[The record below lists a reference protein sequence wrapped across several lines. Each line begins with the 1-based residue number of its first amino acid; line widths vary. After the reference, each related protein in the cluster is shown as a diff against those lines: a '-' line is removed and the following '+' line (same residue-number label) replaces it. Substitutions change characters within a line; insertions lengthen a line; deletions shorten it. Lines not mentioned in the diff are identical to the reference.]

1 MAASPLF
8 DQLVT
13 GRVTAINEKGLRL
26 DSSDGWLNF
35 SKFAVGLVAPSRG
48 DAVTLTLD
56 KAGFIRACELADGS
70 APTNGAQPA
79 RNDATGHGAP
89 SGADRDRTITRLA
102 VLKAAAE
109 FGASRPDLRSRDVI
123 AIAAVWERWVLTP
136 DIALPAEPDANAG
149 ASPRCAG
156 PLQVPELDEAF

>member
-1 MAASPLF
+1 MASSPLF
-8 DQLVT
+8 DQAVT
-13 GRVTAINEKGLRL
+13 GRVTAVNDKGVRL
-26 DSSDGWLNF
+26 DSSDGWLNY

-56 KAGFIRACELADGS
+56 KAGFVRACELADGS

-79 RNDATGHGAP
+79 RIDATGHGAA

-109 FGASRPDLRSRDVI
+109 FAAARPELKSREVLVI
-123 AIAAVWERWVLTP
+123 AEVWEKWILRTDP
-136 DIALPAEPDANAG
+136 EPATEME
-149 ASPRCAG
+149 AS
-156 PLQVPELDEAF
+156 